1 MSMSGGVDYWL
12 VPRYNTEGGITATI
26 GAFAA
31 INRSTKLPE
40 QSFKVVENLFTV
52 NGQKSELLKQLNGQP
67 VHMDVPCAG
76 WGSSEWNDSQFAA
89 LLEQINAAV
98 FRTPVEQEF
107 DRLMDS
113 VNSPENEDRPLADI
127 VHEHYM
133 KMQMMLAE
141 S

>member
-1 MSMSGGVDYWL
+1 ML
-12 VPRYNTEGGITATI
+12 ETLLT
-26 GAFAA
+26 
-31 INRSTKLPE
+31 ST
-40 QSFKVVENLFTV
+40 
-52 NGQKSELLKQLNGQP
+52 GQTSELLKQLNGQP
-67 VHMDVPCAG
+67 VHMGVPCAVWTNTEG
-76 WGSSEWNDSQFAA
+76 NQEQCSA

-107 DRLMDS
+107 DRLTRDVS
-113 VNSPENEDRPLADI
+113 TAEGGDIEDI

>member
-1 MSMSGGVDYWL
+1 M
-12 VPRYNTEGGITATI
+12 EGGITATV

-31 INRSTKLPE
+31 INRNTKLPGE
-40 QSFKVVENLFTV
+40 SFKVLETMLTST
-52 NGQKSELLKQLNGQP
+52 GQTSGLLKQLNGQP
-67 VHMDVPCAG
+67 VHMGVPCAG
-76 WGSSEWNDSQFAA
+76 WTHTEGNYSQFSA

-107 DRLMDS
+107 DRLTRD
-113 VNSPENEDRPLADI
+113 VNAAEGGDIEDI